1 MEKGISMNQ
10 RMKHNVRMIIQS
22 WKQTISVLYLLAI
35 LTSCDVGVR
44 FLFNDEPRYTLQGDS
59 GTVTLS
65 GYSLDRD
72 DISFHFDGDFYVNLD
87 SLKVLYFNQ
96 EVPNL
101 HVKIYRND
109 VLISFFERRLHING
123 KEVLRVSM
131 RDVVPYKLVKTGY
144 IEILPSDFILCNGKP
159 IITDTIR
166 LSTAKRYKSLKRFS
180 VD

>member
-1 MEKGISMNQ
+1 MNQ

-35 LTSCDVGVR
+35 LTSCDIGVR

-109 VLISFFERRLHING
+109 VLISFLNDVFALTG
-123 KEVLRVSM
+123 KKYFV
-131 RDVVPYKLVKTGY
+131 
-144 IEILPSDFILCNGKP
+144 CQ
-159 IITDTIR
+159 
-166 LSTAKRYKSLKRFS
+166 
-180 VD
+180 